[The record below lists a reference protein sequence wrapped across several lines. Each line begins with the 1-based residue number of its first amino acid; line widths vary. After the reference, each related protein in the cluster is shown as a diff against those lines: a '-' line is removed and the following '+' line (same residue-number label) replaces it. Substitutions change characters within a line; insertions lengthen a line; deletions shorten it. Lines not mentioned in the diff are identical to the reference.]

1 MITVLLFIDF
11 RKAFDTVDADLLIL
25 KLKHYGFDNQSL
37 NLVKNY
43 FTNRSQAT
51 KLNGERSAFNDI
63 LLGVPQGDVLGPLFF
78 LIFINDLIY
87 YLLYTDPDFSA
98 YTTGNE
104 AGDDL
109 TVLIESYKTIFSSLN
124 EGYHCNR
131 IDIKFAKT
139 YIIFITKKH
148 IKLPKCVD
156 IKIEVVE
163 HIKMLGVTLD
173 NKLNFAKHITLVCQM
188 INRKMFSI
196 KRLFQL
202 SFSVKIQFSKHF

>member
-1 MITVLLFIDF
+1 MINMLLFIDF

-25 KLKHYGFDNQSL
+25 KLIHYGFDNQSL

-51 KLNGERSAFNDI
+51 KLNGELSAFNDI
-63 LLGVPQGDVLGPLFF
+63 LLGVPQGSVLGPLFL

-98 YTTGNE
+98 YLFADDTTGNK

-124 EGYHCNR
+124 EWCHFNP
-131 IDIKFAKT
+131 IDINFLKT
-139 YIIFITKKH
+139 
-148 IKLPKCVD
+148 
-156 IKIEVVE
+156 
-163 HIKMLGVTLD
+163 
-173 NKLNFAKHITLVCQM
+173 
-188 INRKMFSI
+188 
-196 KRLFQL
+196 
-202 SFSVKIQFSKHF
+202 